1 MMQWGSYIANDGL
14 YIRESYNG
22 FKGIY
27 MNKLIRITG
36 YTLLLGILAADAS
49 AAVTA
54 GHPEP
59 AVGKRLEQN
68 TGGETAVVTATAHPA
83 SVVKQSV
90 VPVPGSSGLIA
101 GWAVTPYS
109 GEKICSSGLIWTAE
123 RAVGTASKTG
133 LQLSLAD
140 TLKFANNIDTTQ
152 FVCGDIND
160 TVYLGIGYTKIEAG
174 NYNVA
179 GYFYSVIP

>member
-1 MMQWGSYIANDGL
+1 
-14 YIRESYNG
+14 
-22 FKGIY
+22 

-36 YTLLLGILAADAS
+36 YTLLLGTLAADAS

-68 TGGETAVVTATAHPA
+68 TGGEQATVTATAHLA
-83 SVVKQSV
+83 TVVKQSV
-90 VPVPGSSGLIA
+90 VAVPGSAGLIA
-101 GWAVTPYS
+101 GWSVTPYS
-109 GEKICSSGLIWTAE
+109 GEKICSSGSLWTAE
-123 RAVGTASKTG
+123 RAVGAASKTG
-133 LQLSLAD
+133 LQLSMTD
-140 TLKFANNIDTTQ
+140 TLKLANNISSTD

-174 NYNVA
+174 NYTVA

>member
-1 MMQWGSYIANDGL
+1 
-14 YIRESYNG
+14 
-22 FKGIY
+22 

-59 AVGKRLEQN
+59 AVGKRLEQS
-68 TGGETAVVTATAHPA
+68 TGGETATITALAHPA
-83 SVVKQSV
+83 TVVKQSV

-109 GEKICSSGLIWTAE
+109 GEKICTSGSIWTGE
-123 RAVGTASKTG
+123 RAVGAASKMG
-133 LQLSLAD
+133 LQLSMTD
-140 TLKFANNIDTTQ
+140 TLKFANNVDSSQ
-152 FVCGDIND
+152 FVCGDTND
-160 TVYLGIGYTKIEAG
+160 TVYLGIGYTRIEAG
-174 NYNVA
+174 NYTVA